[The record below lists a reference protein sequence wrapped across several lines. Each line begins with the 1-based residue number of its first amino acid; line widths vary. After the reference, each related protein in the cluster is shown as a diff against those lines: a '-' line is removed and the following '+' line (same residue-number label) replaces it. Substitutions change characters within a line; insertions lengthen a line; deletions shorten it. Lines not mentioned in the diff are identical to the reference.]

1 MSYNQGALSLF
12 LYQCVCW
19 TQLRFSVNF
28 LQGNRNGFEGAGE
41 GKDSWVVKS
50 TLLGVAGCKMQMRHL
65 NIERGKKK
73 MIKDFSDVMMWGS
86 GLRRLGGRTRM
97 CLYYVLQV
105 VGLSQKL
112 NSPRCVIFTLPFKP
126 PHHLRQKWRLF
137 YLARVRLIFDS
148 DKYFS
153 VIVIRSIP
161 QK

>member
-1 MSYNQGALSLF
+1 MYELNTHLILSLSYNQGALSLF

-86 GLRRLGGRTRM
+86 GLRRLGGA
-97 CLYYVLQV
+97 YAHVFVL
-105 VGLSQKL
+105 
-112 NSPRCVIFTLPFKP
+112 CVAGSGVEPEVEFSA
-126 PHHLRQKWRLF
+126 LRDF
-137 YLARVRLIFDS
+137 YLTIQTATPPSTEVTFVLFGS
-148 DKYFS
+148 C
-153 VIVIRSIP
+153 
-161 QK
+161 